1 LLRRSKSRSA
11 VPTRT
16 HLLRLGAGGSALAV
30 GLLLATT
37 GTAAA
42 AATGPT
48 STTQLPLSGF
58 TSIVADSVHHHVFV
72 SGSAADPVAVTD
84 FTGASVGT
92 LGSLT
97 GASSL
102 ALSADSGILYA
113 AISGTDE
120 IAAVDTATLQEVAV
134 YFTGTGNDPAHLAVV
149 GHDVWFSYSSPSAVA
164 GIGVLVPGTPSVSL
178 TPEPAS
184 AFEGPPLLAASPEA
198 ANTLVAGDG
207 GFSPSV
213 IESFDVA
220 SGAPVEIAESDPW
233 TQSYGCQNL
242 QALAIAASG
251 TDVIAACGSPYYGS
265 SLGISTMT
273 QDAEYQTGPYVDAAA
288 VSGKTGTIALGVDGI
303 SSAVDLFTPGES
315 TPTATYQLGG
325 YGVEG
330 LAWASGG
337 STLFAV
343 TDPTTGSVPSLSVV
357 NVS

>member
-1 LLRRSKSRSA
+1 MLRRIRSRSA
-11 VPTRT
+11 VPAPA
-16 HLLRLGAGGSALAV
+16 HLLRLTAGGFSLAA

-37 GTAAA
+37 GPAD
-42 AATGPT
+42 AATGLA
-48 STTQLPLSGF
+48 STTQLSLSGF

-72 SGSAADPVAVTD
+72 SGSAADPVVVTD

-92 LGSLT
+92 ISSLT

-102 ALSADSGILYA
+102 ALSANSGILYA

-120 IAAVDTATLQEVAV
+120 IAAVNTATLQEVAV

-149 GHDVWFSYSSPSAVA
+149 GHDVWFSYSSPTAVA
-164 GIGVLVPGTPSVSL
+164 GIGVLVPGTPSVAL

-184 AFEGPPLLAASPEA
+184 AFQAPPLLAASPSA

-207 GFSPSV
+207 GISPSV

-233 TQSYGCQNL
+233 TQSDGCQNL
-242 QALAIAASG
+242 QGLAIAASG
-251 TDVIAACGSPYYGS
+251 TDVIAACGFPYYGS
-265 SLGISTMT
+265 SLSISAMT
-273 QDAEYQTGPYVDAAA
+273 EDAEYQTGPFVEAAA
-288 VSGKTGTIALGVDGI
+288 VSAKTGTIALGVGAT
-303 SSAVDLFTPGES
+303 SSSVDLFTPGGP
-315 TPTATYQLGG
+315 TPTATYQLSG

-330 LAWASGG
+330 LAWASSG
-337 STLFAV
+337 TKVFAV
-343 TDPTTGSVPSLSVV
+343 TDPSTGSVPSLSVL